1 MSRQRDDRG
10 RLIRLLIMT
19 VLFLWMAT
27 WRFPYHYLEEKAPG
41 IYYWLAAIQFPFRY
55 LSAGALLIS
64 VMAVYLASLTERQ
77 KLRWGQIRVSSV
89 LAAILGAAAI
99 MQSLIFSVS
108 YTNTAGSR
116 LGDFWSADNDDSFM
130 GGSALY
136 IPDSMDE
143 QRLRDDRILVNGMPE
158 EIDELKILN
167 ISRRENDFTISC
179 KQPLQSD
186 ETIIFPLVYYKGYC
200 VRYFTETGELLR
212 TVKPQNTDGCV
223 TVNLQRGFTGSTWI
237 FFREPWYW
245 RMAEIF
251 SLGLAGILIVWR
263 NRLVVVHS
271 ILM

>member
-1 MSRQRDDRG
+1 
-10 RLIRLLIMT
+10 
-19 VLFLWMAT
+19 
-27 WRFPYHYLEEKAPG
+27 
-41 IYYWLAAIQFPFRY
+41 
-55 LSAGALLIS
+55 
-64 VMAVYLASLTERQ
+64 
-77 KLRWGQIRVSSV
+77 
-89 LAAILGAAAI
+89 

-186 ETIIFPLVYYKGYC
+186 EMIIFPLVYYKGYC
-200 VRYFTETGELLR
+200 VRYFLR
-212 TVKPQNTDGCV
+212 
-223 TVNLQRGFTGSTWI
+223 
-237 FFREPWYW
+237 
-245 RMAEIF
+245 
-251 SLGLAGILIVWR
+251 LA
-263 NRLVVVHS
+263 S
-271 ILM
+271 C

>member
-1 MSRQRDDRG
+1 
-10 RLIRLLIMT
+10 
-19 VLFLWMAT
+19 
-27 WRFPYHYLEEKAPG
+27 
-41 IYYWLAAIQFPFRY
+41 
-55 LSAGALLIS
+55 
-64 VMAVYLASLTERQ
+64 MAVYLVSFTERQ

-136 IPDSMDE
+136 IPDNMDE
-143 QRLRDDRILVNGMPE
+143 
-158 EIDELKILN
+158 
-167 ISRRENDFTISC
+167 
-179 KQPLQSD
+179 QPLQSD

-200 VRYFTETGELLR
+200 VRCFTETGELLR

-251 SLGLAGILIVWR
+251 SLGLAGTLIVWR
-263 NRLVVVHS
+263 NGLVVVHS